1 MNKFRQRLSVLGYVP
16 SWPAWFDLFL
26 EKLKEYKKERGH
38 CQVPKSYK
46 CPEDGYHLGE
56 RVMVVR
62 SAKRGKGNV
71 TLTDEMT
78 KELDAIGFVWDPRE
92 WFPEFLEKLKEYK
105 KERGHCQ
112 VPKSYKCPEDGYKLG
127 GRVDNVRQAKRDKGR
142 LKIAPEMIKELDA
155 IGIVW
160 DPREWFPEF
169 LVRLREYKREHG
181 HCQVPTSYK
190 WPEDGYHL
198 GERVRGVRSAKR
210 GKGTVILTDEMTKEL
225 DAIGFVWDPKEWFPE
240 FLVRLKEYKKE
251 HGDYQVPTSYKCPE
265 DGYKLG
271 TRVKGV
277 RQAKRGIGR
286 IKVTPEMIKEL
297 DAIGFVWEVI
307 RA

>member
-78 KELDAIGFVWDPRE
+78 KELDAIGF
-92 WFPEFLEKLKEYK
+92 
-105 KERGHCQ
+105 
-112 VPKSYKCPEDGYKLG
+112 
-127 GRVDNVRQAKRDKGR
+127 
-142 LKIAPEMIKELDA
+142 
-155 IGIVW
+155 VW